1 MPKLI
6 NYGKK
11 DMHKE
16 TALITIFMLSITI
29 FFIFYS
35 NVLQDVPALGSVVS
49 SNYLSDEML
58 ALFRTLCA
66 ILSLVTLLWVVLDP
80 KGSPD
85 YPLYYEERINRKRHS
100 SGITRLAAFTMWHFG
115 LFGMSFAISAIAS
128 WIHISG
134 NEVPTWMLISS
145 PALFATSYSC
155 AILVT
160 FVVSFHIIDNELAR
174 GNNIDHLFY
183 WYEIVM
189 HNLNVIILGAA
200 LIINNMEID
209 WRYFSLPIIFG
220 ITYVF
225 WARLY
230 VILAGVYIY
239 NFLDPRL
246 KGAPLIHTILLIF
259 LTFAFVIVMF
269 FEKLVN
275 WNIYIGSLF
284 IILFTCSI
292 IKIKQP
298 EYINDMLH

>member
-1 MPKLI
+1 
-6 NYGKK
+6 
-11 DMHKE
+11 
-16 TALITIFMLSITI
+16 
-29 FFIFYS
+29 
-35 NVLQDVPALGSVVS
+35 
-49 SNYLSDEML
+49 
-58 ALFRTLCA
+58 
-66 ILSLVTLLWVVLDP
+66 
-80 KGSPD
+80 
-85 YPLYYEERINRKRHS
+85 
-100 SGITRLAAFTMWHFG
+100 
-115 LFGMSFAISAIAS
+115 
-128 WIHISG
+128 
-134 NEVPTWMLISS
+134 
-145 PALFATSYSC
+145 
-155 AILVT
+155 
-160 FVVSFHIIDNELAR
+160 
-174 GNNIDHLFY
+174 
-183 WYEIVM
+183 
-189 HNLNVIILGAA
+189 
-200 LIINNMEID
+200 MEID